1 MLRRP
6 NLSIELIG
14 QGHHRVIIY
23 INFVELES
31 SMLHDK
37 CHIHRTSGSRE
48 ENFKVFFS
56 IIFIWAWWSSWS
68 CDLHHL
74 YKLSFPLHQ
83 WTPYEI

>member
-6 NLSIELIG
+6 NLTMELIG

-31 SMLHDK
+31 SMLQDK

-48 ENFKVFFS
+48 ENFKGFF
-56 IIFIWAWWSSWS
+56 
-68 CDLHHL
+68 
-74 YKLSFPLHQ
+74 P
-83 WTPYEI
+83 

>member
-6 NLSIELIG
+6 NLTIELIG

-37 CHIHRTSGSRE
+37 SHIHRTSGSRE
-48 ENFKVFFS
+48 ENFKGFFQNFYMS
-56 IIFIWAWWSSWS
+56 MVVI
-68 CDLHHL
+68 LVM
-74 YKLSFPLHQ
+74 
-83 WTPYEI
+83 

>member
-6 NLSIELIG
+6 NLTIELIG

-48 ENFKVFFS
+48 ENFKVFF
-56 IIFIWAWWSSWS
+56 
-68 CDLHHL
+68 
-74 YKLSFPLHQ
+74 P
-83 WTPYEI
+83 